1 MGNIM
6 LLVMRAANY
15 TSIVAIVTNE
25 DLKLAVGAQPDR
37 VLNPGAVSPALVY
50 AATQSANQS
59 TIGAFG

>member
-1 MGNIM
+1 
-6 LLVMRAANY
+6 MRAANY
-15 TSIVAIVTNE
+15 TSIVAIGTNE